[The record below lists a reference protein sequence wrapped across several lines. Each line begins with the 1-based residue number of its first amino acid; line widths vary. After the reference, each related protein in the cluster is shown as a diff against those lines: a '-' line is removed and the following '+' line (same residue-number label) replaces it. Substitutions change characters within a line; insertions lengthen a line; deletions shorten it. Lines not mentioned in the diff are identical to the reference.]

1 MNEIPTDSE
10 KHCRLIVGQC
20 ASKKECARAP
30 DGHRAELWNLLWAG
44 RPLTCFM
51 IARRAS
57 LLRLLLL
64 AFALNPLAGCASLP
78 RVPFT
83 KEQQAVAT
91 IPGIP
96 NARVWSD
103 DRADALLARA
113 RSDVRAGEAGRV
125 GAINVLAISGGG
137 SNGAYG
143 AGLLSGWSE
152 RGSRPEFTVV
162 TGASAGALIAPFAFL
177 GPSYDPVL
185 ENLFSEGIGEEL
197 LQLDGLSAIF
207 GASVFKAEP
216 LRRLIA
222 RYVDDALLERIGTEY
237 QKGRRLLVVT
247 TNLDAQRT
255 AVWDMGAIA
264 ASGAPGA
271 LDLFRNVLV
280 ASASVPGV
288 YSPVLINVE
297 GEGRRFEE
305 MHVDG
310 GVRANLLVV
319 PESLLLSSVPPPA
332 SRVQPHV
339 YILMNNKLEQ
349 DFEIVEGKALT
360 IVSRS
365 FTTAVKANTQNTL
378 IATYDFARRNKWDF
392 NLASIDA
399 DYPTTTSMGF
409 DRGYMQQL
417 YLVRLPTGPLG
428 VAVAQDPADYL
439 HRANRLRA
447 AHAGTVHRPHARGRA
462 LK

>member
-1 MNEIPTDSE
+1 M
-10 KHCRLIVGQC
+10 L
-20 ASKKECARAP
+20 ARQ
-30 DGHRAELWNLLWAG
+30 LLV
-44 RPLTCFM
+44 M
-51 IARRAS
+51 
-57 LLRLLLL
+57 L
-64 AFALNPLAGCASLP
+64 ALMVLCGCASLP
-78 RVPFT
+78 RTPFT
-83 KEQQAVAT
+83 KEQQAAAV

-113 RSDVRAGEAGRV
+113 RPELLGRGGTV
-125 GAINVLAISGGG
+125 NVLAISGGG

-143 AGLLSGWSE
+143 AGLLAGWSD
-152 RGSRPEFTVV
+152 RGNRPEFSVV

-177 GPSYDPVL
+177 GRDYDPVL
-185 ENLFSEGIGEEL
+185 KNLFSEGFGEEL
-197 LQLDGLSAIF
+197 LQIDGLSAIF
-207 GASVFKAEP
+207 GAGVFKTEP
-216 LRRLIA
+216 LKRLIE
-222 RYVDDALLERIGTEY
+222 RHVDEAMLERIGAEHR
-237 QKGRRLLVVT
+237 KGRRLLIVT

-271 LDLFRNVLV
+271 LALFRDVLT

-297 GEGRRFEE
+297 GDGQRFAE

-319 PESLLLSSVPPPA
+319 PESLLLSSVPA
-332 SRVQPHV
+332 SALGLHTRV
-339 YILMNNKLEQ
+339 YIILNNKLEQ
-349 DFEIVEGKALT
+349 EFEVVEGKTLA
-360 IVSRS
+360 IVSRA

-399 DYPTTTSMGF
+399 SYPTTTSLGF
-409 DRGYMQQL
+409 DRTYMQQL
-417 YLVRLPTGPLG
+417 YAYGY
-428 VAVAQDPADYL
+428 AQ
-439 HRANRLRA
+439 
-447 AHAGTVHRPHARGRA
+447 GARGTPWHKTLPSTYPRREVA
-462 LK
+462 RTAAR

>member
-1 MNEIPTDSE
+1 MTQRHSSLPT
-10 KHCRLIVGQC
+10 
-20 ASKKECARAP
+20 
-30 DGHRAELWNLLWAG
+30 
-44 RPLTCFM
+44 
-51 IARRAS
+51 
-57 LLRLLLL
+57 LLLL
-64 AFALNPLAGCASLP
+64 AFALIALAGCASLA

-83 KEQQAVAT
+83 KEQQSVAT

-103 DRADALLARA
+103 DRADTLLARA
-113 RSDVRAGEAGRV
+113 TSDVRAGGAGRV
-125 GAINVLAISGGG
+125 GAIHVLAISGGG

-152 RGSRPEFTVV
+152 RGRPEFNVV

-185 ENLFSEGIGEEL
+185 KNLFSEGIGEEL
-197 LQLDGLSAIF
+197 LQFDGLSAIF
-207 GASVFKAEP
+207 GASAFKAEP

-222 RYVDDALLERIGTEY
+222 RYVDDALLERIGAEY
-237 QKGRRLLVVT
+237 RKGRRLLVVT

-271 LDLFRNVLV
+271 LDLFRSVLV

-297 GEGRRFEE
+297 GEGRRFDE

-332 SRVQPHV
+332 SGVQPRV

-378 IATYDFARRNKWDF
+378 IATYDFTRRNKWDF

-417 YLVRLPTGPLG
+417 YQYGYQQGLSGSPWRKTLPTTYTVPTNS
-428 VAVAQDPADYL
+428 VQRMPAPIVRTQAVA
-439 HRANRLRA
+439 R
-447 AHAGTVHRPHARGRA
+447 
-462 LK
+462 

>member
-1 MNEIPTDSE
+1 M
-10 KHCRLIVGQC
+10 KH
-20 ASKKECARAP
+20 
-30 DGHRAELWNLLWAG
+30 HG
-44 RPLTCFM
+44 RH
-51 IARRAS
+51 
-57 LLRLLLL
+57 LLLVLVLLTL
-64 AFALNPLAGCASLP
+64 ADCASLA

-83 KEQQAVAT
+83 KEQQSVAT
-91 IPGIP
+91 VPGIP

-103 DRADALLARA
+103 DRADTLLARA
-113 RSDVRAGEAGRV
+113 RSEVFADAAGRPRAV
-125 GAINVLAISGGG
+125 NVLAISGGG

-143 AGLLSGWSE
+143 AGLLAGWSE
-152 RGSRPEFTVV
+152 SGNRPEFTVV

-177 GPSYDPVL
+177 GSSYDPVL
-185 ENLFSEGIGEEL
+185 KNLFSEGIGEEL
-197 LQLDGLSAIF
+197 LQIDGLSAIF
-207 GASVFKAEP
+207 GAGVFKTEP
-216 LRRLIA
+216 LKRLIA
-222 RYVDDALLERIGTEY
+222 RYVDDALLERIGSEY
-237 QKGRRLLVVT
+237 KKGRRLLVVT

-264 ASGAPGA
+264 SSGAPGA
-271 LDLFRNVLV
+271 LDLFRDVLV

-319 PESLLLSSVPPPA
+319 PESLLLSSVPPP
-332 SRVQPHV
+332 SSGVRPRV
-339 YILMNNKLEQ
+339 YIVMNNKLEQ

-378 IATYDFARRNKWDF
+378 IATFDFARRNKWDF

-409 DRGYMQQL
+409 DRGYMNGL
-417 YLVRLPTGPLG
+417 YQFGYTKGREGPAWRKSLPATYTVPDASPQRMPIAR
-428 VAVAQDPADYL
+428 AVA
-439 HRANRLRA
+439 R
-447 AHAGTVHRPHARGRA
+447 
-462 LK
+462 

>member
-1 MNEIPTDSE
+1 MTQR
-10 KHCRLIVGQC
+10 H
-20 ASKKECARAP
+20 
-30 DGHRAELWNLLWAG
+30 
-44 RPLTCFM
+44 T
-51 IARRAS
+51 S
-57 LLRLLLL
+57 LPKFLLL
-64 AFALNPLAGCASLP
+64 AFALPALAGCASLA

-113 RSDVRAGEAGRV
+113 SSDVRAGGAGRA

-152 RGSRPEFTVV
+152 RGRPEFNVV

-185 ENLFSEGIGEEL
+185 KNLFSEGIGEEL
-197 LQLDGLSAIF
+197 LQFDGLSAIF
-207 GASVFKAEP
+207 GASAFKAEP

-222 RYVDDALLERIGTEY
+222 RYVDDALLERVGAEY
-237 QKGRRLLVVT
+237 RKGRRLLVVT

-332 SRVQPHV
+332 SGVQPRV

-378 IATYDFARRNKWDF
+378 IATYDFTRRNKWDF

-417 YLVRLPTGPLG
+417 YQYGYSQGLSGSPWRKTLPTTYTVPTNS
-428 VAVAQDPADYL
+428 VQRMPAPDIRARAVA
-439 HRANRLRA
+439 R
-447 AHAGTVHRPHARGRA
+447 
-462 LK
+462 

>member
-1 MNEIPTDSE
+1 M
-10 KHCRLIVGQC
+10 
-20 ASKKECARAP
+20 
-30 DGHRAELWNLLWAG
+30 
-44 RPLTCFM
+44 
-51 IARRAS
+51 
-57 LLRLLLL
+57 
-64 AFALNPLAGCASLP
+64 
-78 RVPFT
+78 
-83 KEQQAVAT
+83 
-91 IPGIP
+91 PGIP

-113 RSDVRAGEAGRV
+113 RSEILADRSRTV
-125 GAINVLAISGGG
+125 NVLAISGGG

-143 AGLLSGWSE
+143 AGLLAGWTE
-152 RGSRPEFTVV
+152 RGERPEFRVV

-185 ENLFSEGIGEEL
+185 KNLFSEGIGEEL
-197 LQLDGLSAIF
+197 LQIDGLSALF
-207 GASVFKAEP
+207 GAGVFKTEP
-216 LRRLIA
+216 LKRLIA
-222 RYVDDALLERIGTEY
+222 RYVDDALLERIGVEY
-237 QKGRRLLVVT
+237 KKGRRLLVVT

-264 ASGAPGA
+264 ASGAPEA
-271 LDLFRNVLV
+271 LNLFRDVLV

-332 SRVQPHV
+332 SGVQPRV
-339 YILMNNKLEQ
+339 YIVMNNKLEQ

-399 DYPTTTSMGF
+399 GYPTTTSMGF
-409 DRGYMQQL
+409 DRTYMQQL
-417 YLVRLPTGPLG
+417 YQYGYAQGLSGSPWRKSLPTTYTVPTAS
-428 VAVAQDPADYL
+428 VQRMPTPVI
-439 HRANRLRA
+439 RAN
-447 AHAGTVHRPHARGRA
+447 TVAR
-462 LK
+462 

>member
-1 MNEIPTDSE
+1 M
-10 KHCRLIVGQC
+10 
-20 ASKKECARAP
+20 
-30 DGHRAELWNLLWAG
+30 
-44 RPLTCFM
+44 PLRNALTRTL
-51 IARRAS
+51 ALVLA
-57 LLRLLLL
+57 LL
-64 AFALNPLAGCASLP
+64 ALAGCASLARIP
-78 RVPFT
+78 STR
-83 KEQQAVAT
+83 EQQAVAT

-113 RSDVRAGEAGRV
+113 TSDVRADRAGRA

-137 SNGAYG
+137 SNGSYS
-143 AGLLSGWSE
+143 AGLLTGWSD
-152 RGSRPEFTVV
+152 RGTRPEFTVV

-177 GPSYDPVL
+177 GSSYDPVL
-185 ENLFSEGIGEEL
+185 KNLFSEGIGEEL
-197 LQLDGLSAIF
+197 LQIDGLAAIF
-207 GASVFKAEP
+207 GAGVFKTEP
-216 LRRLIA
+216 LKRLVA
-222 RYVDDALLERIGTEY
+222 RYVDEELLDRVGAEY
-237 QKGRRLLVVT
+237 RKGRRLLVVT

-264 ASGAPGA
+264 SSGSPNA
-271 LDLFRNVLV
+271 LALFREVLV

-288 YSPVLINVE
+288 YSPVLISVE
-297 GEGRRFEE
+297 GEGRRFDE

-319 PESLLLSSVPPPA
+319 PESLLLSSVPVPA
-332 SRVQPHV
+332 SGVRPRV

-349 DFEIVEGKALT
+349 DFEMVEGKTLA

-409 DRGYMQQL
+409 DKTYMRQLFQYGYEQGYRGSPW
-417 YLVRLPTGPLG
+417 RKTLPATYT
-428 VAVAQDPADYL
+428 VPA
-439 HRANRLRA
+439 AS
-447 AHAGTVHRPHARGRA
+447 PPPARTISR
-462 LK
+462 

>member
-1 MNEIPTDSE
+1 
-10 KHCRLIVGQC
+10 
-20 ASKKECARAP
+20 
-30 DGHRAELWNLLWAG
+30 
-44 RPLTCFM
+44 M
-51 IARRAS
+51 IWSNRAS
-57 LLRLLLL
+57 ASIDGSLKTVL
-64 AFALNPLAGCASLP
+64 AKLPLVLALMALADCASLARTP
-78 RVPFT
+78 ST

-113 RSDVRAGEAGRV
+113 KSDGRADAAGRA

-143 AGLLSGWSE
+143 AGLLIGWTD
-152 RGSRPEFTVV
+152 RGTRPEFTVV

-177 GPSYDPVL
+177 GSTYDPVL
-185 ENLFSEGIGEEL
+185 KNLFSEGIGEEL
-197 LQLDGLSAIF
+197 LQIDGLSAIF
-207 GASVFKAEP
+207 GAGVFKTEP
-216 LRRLIA
+216 LKRLVA
-222 RYVDDALLERIGTEY
+222 GYVDEQLLERIGAEY
-237 QKGRRLLVVT
+237 RKGRRLLVVT

-264 ASGAPGA
+264 SSGAPGA
-271 LDLFRNVLV
+271 LALFREVLV

-297 GEGRRFEE
+297 GEGRVFDE

-332 SRVQPHV
+332 SGVRPHV

-349 DFEIVEGKALT
+349 DFEVVEGKTLA

-365 FTTAVKANTQNTL
+365 FTTAVKANTQATL
-378 IATYDFARRNKWDF
+378 IATYDFTRRNKWDF
-392 NLASIDA
+392 NLASIGA
-399 DYPTTTSMGF
+399 DYPTTTAIGF
-409 DRGYMQQL
+409 DKTYMRQLFQYGYDQGSRGPPW
-417 YLVRLPTGPLG
+417 RKTLPATYT
-428 VAVAQDPADYL
+428 VPAASPA
-439 HRANRLRA
+439 RTPAR
-447 AHAGTVHRPHARGRA
+447 TVTQ
-462 LK
+462 

>member
-1 MNEIPTDSE
+1 MTQPRTAL
-10 KHCRLIVGQC
+10 R
-20 ASKKECARAP
+20 
-30 DGHRAELWNLLWAG
+30 NLLLVLSLSA
-44 RPLTCFM
+44 LT
-51 IARRAS
+51 
-57 LLRLLLL
+57 
-64 AFALNPLAGCASLP
+64 GCASIA

-83 KEQQAVAT
+83 KEQQSVAT
-91 IPGIP
+91 IPSIP

-103 DRADALLARA
+103 DRADTLLART
-113 RSDVRAGEAGRV
+113 RSEVLAGPAGRAGAV
-125 GAINVLAISGGG
+125 NVLAISGGG

-143 AGLLSGWSE
+143 AGLLAGWSE
-152 RGSRPEFTVV
+152 RGTRPEFTVV

-177 GPSYDPVL
+177 GPAYDPVL
-185 ENLFSEGIGEEL
+185 KSLFSEGIGEEL
-197 LQLDGLSAIF
+197 LQIDGLSAIF
-207 GASVFKAEP
+207 GAGVFKTEP
-216 LRRLIA
+216 LKRLIA
-222 RYVDDALLERIGTEY
+222 GYVDDGLLERIGTEY
-237 QKGRRLLVVT
+237 RKGRRLLVVT

-264 ASGAPGA
+264 SSGAPGA
-271 LDLFRNVLV
+271 LDLFRDVLV

-297 GEGRRFEE
+297 GDGRRFEE

-332 SRVQPHV
+332 SGVHPRV
-339 YILMNNKLEQ
+339 YIVMNNKLEQ
-349 DFEIVEGKALT
+349 DFEIVEGKALS

-399 DYPTTTSMGF
+399 EYPTTTSMGF
-409 DRGYMQQL
+409 DRGYMLAL
-417 YLVRLPTGPLG
+417 YQYGYE
-428 VAVAQDPADYL
+428 Q
-439 HRANRLRA
+439 
-447 AHAGTVHRPHARGRA
+447 GRA
-462 LK
+462 GPPWRKTLPAAYTVPSASPPRMPIPRTARITPGARPSP

>member
-1 MNEIPTDSE
+1 
-10 KHCRLIVGQC
+10 
-20 ASKKECARAP
+20 
-30 DGHRAELWNLLWAG
+30 
-44 RPLTCFM
+44 M
-51 IARRAS
+51 IERAS
-57 LLRLLLL
+57 ASIDGSLMQRRTALATKLLLVL
-64 AFALNPLAGCASLP
+64 ALLALAGCASLP
-78 RVPFT
+78 RIPSSR
-83 KEQQAVAT
+83 EQQAVAT

-103 DRADALLARA
+103 DRADTLLARA
-113 RSDVRAGEAGRV
+113 KSDVRADAAGRA

-143 AGLLSGWSE
+143 AGLLIGWSD
-152 RGSRPEFTVV
+152 RGTRPEFTVV

-177 GPSYDPVL
+177 GASYDPVL
-185 ENLFSEGIGEEL
+185 KSLFSEGIGEEL
-197 LQLDGLSAIF
+197 LQIDGLSAIF
-207 GASVFKAEP
+207 GAGVFKTEP
-216 LRRLIA
+216 LKRLIA
-222 RYVDDALLERIGTEY
+222 RYIDDQLLDRIAAEY
-237 QKGRRLLVVT
+237 RKGRRLLVVT

-264 ASGAPGA
+264 SSGATGA
-271 LDLFRNVLV
+271 LALFREVLV

-297 GEGRRFEE
+297 SEGRRFDE

-319 PESLLLSSVPPPA
+319 PESLLLSSVPPP
-332 SRVQPHV
+332 SSGVRPHV

-349 DFEIVEGKALT
+349 DFEMVESKTLA

-378 IATYDFARRNKWDF
+378 IATYDFTRRNKWDF

-409 DRGYMQQL
+409 DKAYMSQLFQYGYDQGYRGPPW
-417 YLVRLPTGPLG
+417 RKTLPETYTIPT
-428 VAVAQDPADYL
+428 ASPPRAPA
-439 HRANRLRA
+439 R
-447 AHAGTVHRPHARGRA
+447 TVTR
-462 LK
+462 